1 MEKAIT
7 IKLRFFEFVVSLIVL
22 FLFIPN
28 AFSQSLLNP
37 LADIGVSSKIT
48 LGPPKIFTYS
58 YKIVNPSVN
67 NREVYGIAIDLTRSP
82 NETILGRD
90 GLVNGP
96 RYARQGS
103 EETFQ
108 RIPMV
113 PVGIDGPTGWT
124 YGLGETKEGARGF
137 ASWGALE
144 GFNARPGTFVE
155 GFILTSFGLP
165 GIRDV
170 QIEPWIDPE
179 QVPENLTEW
188 TQLNAFYEQFTFRTK
203 TVGPKAPPQNFVPIE
218 FLNYLI
224 SLLHD
229 SRQLGWIRVDGIHKS
244 LLAKLLEAKR
254 ALEKAQNTVARN
266 TLNAFL
272 NEVQAVSCPEVSC
285 PGNKPLTS
293 EAYALLFF
301 NGQFLVERLP

>member
-1 MEKAIT
+1 MESEI
-7 IKLRFFEFVVSLIVL
+7 ILKLRLFVLCLIGVFFFT
-22 FLFIPN
+22 PN
-28 AFSQSLLNP
+28 AFSQSSLKP
-37 LADIGVSSKIT
+37 LADVAVSSRVAA
-48 LGPPKIFTYS
+48 GPAKIFTYR

-67 NREVYGIAIDLTRSP
+67 NGEVYGIAIDLARFP
-82 NETILGRD
+82 DEAILNRE

-108 RIPMV
+108 KVPIV
-113 PVGIDGPTGWT
+113 PVGIDGPAGWT
-124 YGLGETKEGARGF
+124 YGLGETKEGQGF

-144 GFNARPGTFVE
+144 GSNVRPGTFVE
-155 GFILTSFGLP
+155 DFILTPFGLP
-165 GIRDV
+165 GIRGV

-179 QVPENLTEW
+179 QIPENLTEW
-188 TQLNAFYEQFTFRTK
+188 TGLNAYYEQFTFRGK
-203 TVGPKAPPQNFVPIE
+203 TVGPKAPPQSIIPID

-224 SLLHD
+224 SLLHG
-229 SRQLGWIRVDGIHKS
+229 SRELGWIKVDGVHKS

-254 ALEKAQNTVARN
+254 ALEKGQTNVTKN

-272 NEVQAVSCPEVSC
+272 NEVKALSCPEFTC

-293 EAYALLFF
+293 EASALLFF
-301 NGQFLVERLP
+301 NGQFLMERLP